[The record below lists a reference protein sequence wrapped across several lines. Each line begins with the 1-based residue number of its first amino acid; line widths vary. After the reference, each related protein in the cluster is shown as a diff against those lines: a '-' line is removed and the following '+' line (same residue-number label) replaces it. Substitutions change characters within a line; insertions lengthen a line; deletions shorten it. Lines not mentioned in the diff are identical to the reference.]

1 MSHKAIGHRDNGKV
15 PRNSVVVPEES
26 PRYRGSSR
34 TNLQS
39 ARPRLKSLKFSRTAF
54 CIHSMIITITMRL
67 IRDEEDNKLWLHRRK
82 YLLICT
88 NCLRTSFCCIP
99 QQSVEVVFSTS
110 GVSMQPHS
118 EHVGIKLLSEL
129 VMIKTKVT
137 SNLSVSLT
145 VTTLTVYSD
154 DVLLVFGGN

>member
-39 ARPRLKSLKFSRTAF
+39 ARPRLKSSKFSRTAF

-67 IRDEEDNKLWLHRRK
+67 IRDEEDKELWLHRRK

-88 NCLRTSFCCIP
+88 NCLRTSVVLQIP

-110 GVSMQPHS
+110 GLSMQPHS

-137 SNLSVSLT
+137 SNLSLCFIDSNDIDSLQ
-145 VTTLTVYSD
+145 
-154 DVLLVFGGN
+154 